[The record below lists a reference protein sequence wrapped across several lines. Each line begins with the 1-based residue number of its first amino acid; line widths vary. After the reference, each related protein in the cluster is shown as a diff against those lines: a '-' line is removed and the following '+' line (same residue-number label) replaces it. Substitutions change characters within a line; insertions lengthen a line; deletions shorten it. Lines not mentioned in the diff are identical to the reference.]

1 MNSIMRLLGTFSV
14 IASCLLMCDI
24 HASGNA
30 SAGHVSLAM
39 ADSVNVDSIKPAVS
53 LNEVTV
59 EASTISHRGARD
71 SYMITKEMKRGLS
84 TAGELLMRVNGA
96 FYNPVSHD
104 LTYLGSRNIVLL
116 VDSME
121 RGADYIKRQSPNRFD
136 RIDVVHQPTGKY
148 SGYDALINFHTRP
161 TYRGIEMNAGANTW
175 IRPGGVNGR
184 GKDFSKT
191 YPWADVTYT
200 DDKWNFQAEAGWQ
213 WEQSGMSFYE
223 TKTFPL
229 NDYEERMLEHDPKDP
244 DDIMR
249 RNSLSVESAVDYH
262 INDRHIVSALVG
274 VTTTDF
280 NRMQNKSMVTGN
292 INSVLRD
299 TVGLSSRHIENN
311 YLGLTFGLYHR
322 GRVGKWNLNSTL
334 NYSTSGWDYM
344 RNVSRTS
351 GYSLDDLR
359 RKSNTGLWGNF
370 SASKTLLGGK
380 AGLDL
385 SETFSVMDYKE
396 KRPGTDIVLNNNSV
410 VSSTTYASLQYFPSK
425 QLSMTVNAGVFVYR
439 NHEGDTHVTS
449 VKPRLYAS
457 AFWRPSS
464 KFVTQFL
471 YQASASSPTI
481 IQMSGY
487 GQFTDSLEYQSGNPS
502 LKATSTHSAR
512 LNLTFFNSLT
522 LSTTFTHGD
531 GSIYNIT
538 EAGYMDG
545 TSGERTPYA
554 VTIPE
559 NGHFNQWIFRINYSR
574 RFSPV
579 IEGALAGSLT
589 GTTAR
594 YKSYRREKWI
604 PTADWYIIYRVAPIS
619 MDCVLS
625 YSIMSMSSITPQSR
639 YWEMHDGLGLCVQK
653 NFLDNRLKFSILWTP
668 DIHFMSG
675 KSHTYRYS
683 PALNVVGWNDLD
695 WRSRN
700 MINFYVSYRFNRGK
714 KVRSYK
720 HETYGGQ
727 DIIM

>member
-1 MNSIMRLLGTFSV
+1 MRLLGTLSV

-30 SAGHVSLAM
+30 LAQHVSLAP

-53 LNEVTV
+53 LDEVTV

-71 SYMITKEMKRGLS
+71 SYMITKEMKRGLR

-161 TYRGIEMNAGANTW
+161 TYRGVEMNAGANTW

-396 KRPGTDIVLNNNSV
+396 KRPDTDILLNNNSV
-410 VSSTTYASLQYFPSK
+410 VSSTTYASLQYFPSDK
-425 QLSMTVNAGVFVYR
+425 LSMTVNAGVFVYR

-457 AFWRPSS
+457 AFWRPSG

-471 YQASASSPTI
+471 YQASASSPNL

-512 LNLTFFNSLT
+512 LNL
-522 LSTTFTHGD
+522 
-531 GSIYNIT
+531 
-538 EAGYMDG
+538 
-545 TSGERTPYA
+545 
-554 VTIPE
+554 
-559 NGHFNQWIFRINYSR
+559 
-574 RFSPV
+574 
-579 IEGALAGSLT
+579 
-589 GTTAR
+589 
-594 YKSYRREKWI
+594 
-604 PTADWYIIYRVAPIS
+604 YIIQLHIIYTQNLFS
-619 MDCVLS
+619 TC
-625 YSIMSMSSITPQSR
+625 
-639 YWEMHDGLGLCVQK
+639 
-653 NFLDNRLKFSILWTP
+653 LKC
-668 DIHFMSG
+668 
-675 KSHTYRYS
+675 
-683 PALNVVGWNDLD
+683 LN
-695 WRSRN
+695 
-700 MINFYVSYRFNRGK
+700 
-714 KVRSYK
+714 
-720 HETYGGQ
+720 ETL
-727 DIIM
+727 I